1 MSAESVL
8 IEQMMP
14 EDLPAVVRIE
24 RASYPD
30 PWSSASFSR
39 EISAQPISHPIVA
52 RRDGMVIGFVVAW
65 FVVDEVHIGNV
76 AVDPAAR
83 RQGIGRLLMEALE
96 RQAIEEGCTYS
107 TLEVRE
113 SNQSARRLYEKM
125 GYRVI
130 GRRERYYRHPE
141 EDALVMVRTLG
152 INGNAE

>member
-1 MSAESVL
+1 MSAESVF
-8 IEQMMP
+8 IEQMLP
-14 EDLPAVVRIE
+14 DDLPAVVRIE

-52 RRDGMVIGFVVAW
+52 RRDGMVVGFVVAW

-76 AVDPAAR
+76 AVAPDAR
-83 RQGIGRLLMEALE
+83 RQGIGRLLMDTLE
-96 RQAIEEGCTYS
+96 SQAVAEGCTYS

-113 SNQSARRLYEKM
+113 SNQSARQLYGQM

-130 GRRERYYRHPE
+130 GRRDRYYRHPE
-141 EDALVMVRTLG
+141 EDALVMVRTLSISG
-152 INGNAE
+152 AGK